1 VIHRVAGPYRK
12 LIIREPLWGPKTL
25 GDELFAMRQRLGE
38 TQAQFARHFA
48 VCLNTYRK
56 WENRSPPQRMSRLL
70 VKLMLRNLNR
80 RASDRARWRAE
91 KARQRAAA
99 GPLPPKALFG
109 DKKRR
114 NP

>member
-1 VIHRVAGPYRK
+1 VIHRVGGPYRK

-56 WENRSPPQRMSRLL
+56 WENRSPPQAMSRLL
-70 VKLMLRNLNR
+70 VKLMLRTLNR
-80 RASDRARWRAE
+80 RASDRARWRAD

-99 GPLPPKALFG
+99 KAAG
-109 DKKRR
+109 SSAIRGE
-114 NP
+114 

>member
-1 VIHRVAGPYRK
+1 MIRRAGGPYRK

-25 GDELFAMRQRLGE
+25 GDQLFETRQRLGE
-38 TQAQFARHFA
+38 TQAEFCSHFA

-70 VKLMLRNLNR
+70 VKLMLRTLNR
-80 RASDRARWRAE
+80 RASDRARWQAD

-99 GPLPPKALFG
+99 KAARPLAMH
-109 DKKRR
+109 RE
-114 NP
+114 

>member
-1 VIHRVAGPYRK
+1 VIRRAGGPYRK

-25 GDELFAMRQRLGE
+25 GDQLFETRQRLGE
-38 TQAQFARHFA
+38 TQAEFCSHFA

-70 VKLMLRNLNR
+70 TRLVLRKLHQRDR
-80 RASDRARWRAE
+80 DRARWRAE

-99 GPLPPKALFG
+99 KAATPLAIRG
-109 DKKRR
+109 E
-114 NP
+114 